1 MRRLLAMIGIGA
13 ALSSGAAAQTRF
25 PDMAPGAMSSE
36 QKSMYDAIMSG
47 PRHSM
52 EGPFN
57 AWLRSPVLGT
67 RLQAVGE
74 YLRFNTSVPHKLN
87 EFAIL
92 ITAVE
97 WSSGFEWYA
106 HHPLAL
112 KAGLEPEVAEQLR
125 RGERPTEM
133 TQDETVVY
141 DFVTQLHRQHQV
153 GDKAF
158 GSAKALLGEQGVMD
172 LIALVGYYDIVSM
185 TLNVAQVQPPADAGP
200 TLAPPTMP

>member
-1 MRRLLAMIGIGA
+1 MRKLLLAMGLGA
-13 ALSSGAAAQTRF
+13 VLATNATAQTRF
-25 PDMAPGAMSSE
+25 PDMSPGAMSPE
-36 QKSMYDAIMSG
+36 QKSMYDAIMAG

-74 YLRFNTSVPHKLN
+74 YLRFNTTVPHKLN

-125 RGERPTEM
+125 QGKRPTTM
-133 TQDETVVY
+133 TPDEAVVY

-153 GDKAF
+153 SNKNFADAT
-158 GSAKALLGEQGVMD
+158 ALVGEQGVMD

-185 TLNVAQVQPPADAGP
+185 TLNVAQVQPPQNAGP
-200 TLAPPTMP
+200 TLPVPAIP

>member
-1 MRRLLAMIGIGA
+1 MRALLATIAISAGLA
-13 ALSSGAAAQTRF
+13 SGAVAQTRF
-25 PDMAPGAMSSE
+25 PDMAPDAMSPE
-36 QKSMYDAIMSG
+36 QKSMHDAIMSG

-112 KAGLEPEVAEQLR
+112 KAGLEPDVAEQLR
-125 RGERPTEM
+125 QGKRPSAM
-133 TQDETVVY
+133 TNDEAVVY

-153 GDKAF
+153 GDKTF
-158 GSAKALLGEQGVMD
+158 GHAKALLGEQGVMD

-185 TLNVAQVQPPADAGP
+185 TLNVAQVQPPASAGP
-200 TLAPPTMP
+200 TLTPPAMP

>member
-1 MRRLLAMIGIGA
+1 MRALLAVIGMSV
-13 ALSSGAAAQTRF
+13 ALASGAAAQTRF
-25 PDMAPGAMSSE
+25 PDMAPGAMSPD

-74 YLRFNTSVPHKLN
+74 YLRFNTTVPHKLN

-125 RGERPTEM
+125 QGKRPAEM
-133 TQDETVVY
+133 TDDETVVY
-141 DFVTQLHRQHQV
+141 DFVTQLHRHHQV
-153 GDKAF
+153 SDKIF

-185 TLNVAQVQPPADAGP
+185 TLNVGQVQPPASAGP
-200 TLAPPTMP
+200 TLTPPAMP